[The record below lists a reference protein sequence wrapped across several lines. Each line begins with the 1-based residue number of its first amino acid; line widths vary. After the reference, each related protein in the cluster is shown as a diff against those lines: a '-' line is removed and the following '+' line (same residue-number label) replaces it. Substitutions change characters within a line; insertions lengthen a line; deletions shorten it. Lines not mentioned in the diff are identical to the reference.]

1 MASNFT
7 PKHIAS
13 AQLLGIISPSVLIRL
28 LNKHKEFFEPKGVIP
43 AAPSDLD
50 YDRLSVLLMAPSE
63 AMPAPLM
70 ADLFY
75 WDEVADMAD
84 AEDLISI
91 AEKHEI
97 KFDQEA
103 TKEEMALI
111 VRLDAPNDLEDLH
124 AACHA
129 HGLLR
134 KKKRFLSYD
143 ATVAAIPKWAM
154 PSQEKINRLERDM
167 DYWYESQMKGSG
179 TRITLVEK
187 DDAVWFIVRHGET
200 FKRENALEDGKPTM
214 VFYRPEAYDLLIYH
228 HKQGTLEIYNSS
240 NGKRERAAYCRYFGK
255 NLFGSDT
262 FFESGDTPKYSLEPL
277 RERGRAALD
286 CTDVDGI
293 DSARLVELRYRFPG
307 NNKYCQTHKAVDV
320 FTGLEHTQDDI
331 PEGVELVYMALK
343 IIPSTELGGERN
355 IKLQWPNISVYDHEN
370 DAELAHRFLA
380 ERGFLVNRRG
390 GAA

>member
-7 PKHIAS
+7 PKHIS
-13 AQLLGIISPSVLIRL
+13 SPQLLGVISSAVLIRL
-28 LNKHKEFFEPKGVIP
+28 LKKHKEFFEPKGVIP
-43 AAPSDLD
+43 KNPKDLD
-50 YDRLSVLLMAPSE
+50 HDRLSVLMMAPSE
-63 AMPAPLM
+63 AMPATLM

-84 AEDLISI
+84 AEDLVEI
-91 AEKHEI
+91 AERHGI
-97 KFDQEA
+97 ALDAEA

-111 VRLDAPNDLEDLH
+111 VRLDAPDDLEDLH

-134 KKKRFLSYD
+134 VKKRFLSYD
-143 ATVAAIPKWAM
+143 ATVDRIPKWKK
-154 PSQEKINRLERDM
+154 PSQQQINRLQRDM
-167 DYWYESQMKGSG
+167 DYWYESQKKGSG

-187 DDAVWFIVRHGET
+187 NDSIWFIVRHGET
-200 FKRENALEDGKPTM
+200 FKRENALDDGKPTM

-228 HKQGTLEIYNSS
+228 HQQGTLEIYNAS
-240 NGKRERAAYCRYFGK
+240 NGKRERAAYCQYVGK
-255 NLFGSDT
+255 NLFGSDS

-277 RERGRAALD
+277 RRGRAALD
-286 CTDVDGI
+286 CTDVDGV
-293 DSARLVELRYRFPG
+293 DSARLVELRYQFPG
-307 NNKYCQTHKAVDV
+307 NNKYCQTHKAKDV

-343 IIPSTELGGERN
+343 IVPSSELGGERN
-355 IKLQWPNISVYDHEN
+355 IKLQRPNISVYDHEN

-380 ERGFLVNRRG
+380 ERGFIVNRRG
-390 GAA
+390 RGD